1 LKENPNVVIF
11 IGKKSWNVDLG
22 YNIDADVSRKML
34 EEAIDRPGWES
45 IDTVKEKRVYI
56 IHHGLSH
63 GHIFEFVCCST

>member
-1 LKENPNVVIF
+1 
-11 IGKKSWNVDLG
+11 
-22 YNIDADVSRKML
+22 ML